1 MSRIRNRTIAF
12 RVSEKEYAM
21 IKGKIAE
28 SNQQQNDFILNC
40 CINKKIMSVKGPPQ
54 LAVQVGK
61 IGNNL
66 NQLARKANQGIDIP
80 KEELEEIKRG
90 LDDAWRL
97 LKILAGEQNQ

>member
-1 MSRIRNRTIAF
+1 MSRVRNKTIAF
-12 RVSEKEYAM
+12 RVSEAEYEK

-40 CINKKIMSVKGPPQ
+40 CINKKIVSVKGLPQ

-66 NQLARKANQGIDIP
+66 NQLTRKANQGGSIP

-97 LKILAGEQNQ
+97 LKILAGEQSQ